1 MHSDTLPADTG
12 GAIIP
17 QELSQRASGLLSR
30 FYGYSTF
37 RPLQLEIISTAMQG
51 RDSVVLMPTGGGKS
65 ICYQMPALLS
75 DGVVIVVS
83 PLIALMKDQVTALA
97 SNGIPAAAVNSMQT
111 EEENRDIL
119 EQLYS
124 GRVRILYI
132 SPERLLTEID
142 RWSRDM
148 NIALFAIDE
157 AHCISQWGHD
167 FRPGYTQLRRIKEIY
182 PHVPVMALT
191 ATADRLTRDDIAAQ
205 LNLHDPRLFIGSFDR
220 PNISLRVMTNPGKT
234 QRVNYIC
241 SMIERYRNDSGIVY
255 CLSRKTAEEMDK
267 QLRGRGFRS
276 AVYHAGLSVSERNA
290 AQDRFINGELQ
301 VVCAT
306 VAFGMGIDKSNI
318 RWVVHNNMP
327 RNIECYY
334 QEIGRAG
341 RDGAKAEA
349 VMFYSYADIATLR
362 SFVDESGQQAIN
374 SEKLARMKEYSEAS
388 LCRRRILLSY
398 FNETMDHDCG
408 NCDVCLDPP
417 ERIDGTVLVLKA
429 LSAIVRI
436 NGGAGITMLIDIL
449 RGMSRQELV
458 QRGYDRIK
466 TFGAGRDMSFGEWNA
481 YISQMIQLGLIDIAY
496 DDHNH
501 LKITP
506 YGRRILDAR
515 SEVLLAKYTPMESR
529 RGAKRRAVEE
539 KPQLSPA
546 EQLLELLK
554 GVREKIARKEQVPPY
569 IVFTDKA
576 LLEMVRVEPLD
587 MESFS
592 KVEGVGERKTV
603 KYWRPFVTA
612 IRKFKGITEK
622 FGTGLSVE
630 ETLLLLNAGYD
641 VTAIAEAKNIK
652 PYTVYMHLVE
662 LINNDKL
669 TDFSAIITREQYLR
683 VMEVVKAHPDTYYEI
698 LNDEMPA
705 GLPRVAIAVSDFLL
719 RKKGS

>member
-1 MHSDTLPADTG
+1 MLSDLTHSTPVSVS
-12 GAIIP
+12 P
-17 QELSQRASGLLSR
+17 ELARQASGLLSR

-37 RPLQLEIISTAMQG
+37 RPLQLDIIATAIEG

-75 DGVVIVVS
+75 QGVVIVVS

-111 EEENRDIL
+111 EEENHDIL
-119 EQLYS
+119 RQLFS
-124 GRVRILYI
+124 GHVRILYI

-142 RWSRDM
+142 RWSRDL

-191 ATADRLTRDDIAAQ
+191 ATADRLTRDDIATQ
-205 LNLHDPRLFIGSFDR
+205 LNLNDPRLFIGSFDR

-267 QLRGRGFRS
+267 QLRGRGYRS

-290 AQDRFINGELQ
+290 AQDRFINGEVQ

-374 SEKLARMKEYSEAS
+374 AEKLARMKEYSEAS

-506 YGRRILDAR
+506 YGRRILDERA
-515 SEVLLAKYTPMESR
+515 EVLLAKYTPMEPR
-529 RGAKRRAVEE
+529 RGARRKGAEE
-539 KPQLSPA
+539 KPQLTPA
-546 EQLLELLK
+546 EQLLESLK
-554 GVREKIARKEQVPPY
+554 AVREKIARKEQVPPY

-576 LLEMVRVEPLD
+576 LLEMVRMEPVD
-587 MESFS
+587 MEAFS

-612 IRKFKGITEK
+612 IRKFKGLNEK
-622 FGTGLSVE
+622 LGTGLSVE

-641 VTAIAEAKNIK
+641 VGAIAEAKGIK
-652 PYTVYMHLVE
+652 PATVYAHLVE

-669 TDFSAIITREQYLR
+669 TDFSSIITREQYLR
-683 VMEVVKAHPDTYYEI
+683 AMAVVKSHPDTYYDI
-698 LNDEMPA
+698 LNGEMPQ
-705 GLPRVAIAVSDFLL
+705 GLPRVAIAISDFLL
-719 RKKGS
+719 RRKGV

>member
-1 MHSDTLPADTG
+1 MRSDTSATG
-12 GAIIP
+12 QSGSLA
-17 QELSQRASGLLSR
+17 QRAVAMLSR

-37 RPLQLEIISTAMQG
+37 RPLQLDIITTAMEG

-65 ICYQMPALLS
+65 ICYQMPALLG

-83 PLIALMKDQVTALA
+83 PLIALMKDQVVALT

-111 EEENRDIL
+111 EEENHDIL
-119 EQLYS
+119 NQLFT
-124 GRVRILYI
+124 GRIRVLYI
-132 SPERLLTEID
+132 SPERLLMEID
-142 RWSRDM
+142 RWSRDL
-148 NIALFAIDE
+148 NIALVAIDE

-191 ATADRLTRDDIAAQ
+191 ATADRLTREDIARQ
-205 LNLHDPRLFIGSFDR
+205 LALDNPRLFVGSFDR
-220 PNISLRVMTNPGKT
+220 PNISLRVMTNPGKA
-234 QRVNYIC
+234 QRLKYIC
-241 SMIERYRNDSGIVY
+241 SIIDRYRNDSGIVY
-255 CLSRKTAEEMDK
+255 CISRKGAEDMDR
-267 QLRGRGFRS
+267 QLRGRGYRS
-276 AVYHAGLSVSERNA
+276 AVYHAGLSVNDRNR
-290 AQDRFINGELQ
+290 AQDAFINCDVQ

-327 RNIECYY
+327 RNIESYY

-341 RDGAKAEA
+341 RDGAAAEA
-349 VMFYSYADIATLR
+349 VMFYSYGDIMTLR
-362 SFVDESGQQAIN
+362 SFVGESGQQALN
-374 SEKLARMKEYSEAS
+374 AEKLARMKEYAEAS

-398 FNETMDHDCG
+398 FNETIDHDCG
-408 NCDVCLDPP
+408 NCDVCLNPP

-449 RGMSRQELV
+449 RGMSRQDIV
-458 QRGYDRIK
+458 QRGYDRIR
-466 TFGAGRDMSFGEWNA
+466 TFGAGRDLSFGEWNS

-496 DDHNH
+496 DEHNH

-506 YGRRILDAR
+506 YGRQILDER
-515 SEVLLAKYTPMESR
+515 REVLLAKYQPPESR
-529 RGAKRRAVEE
+529 RAARSKRKEDVHE
-539 KPQLSPA
+539 LTPA
-546 EQLLELLK
+546 EMLLESLK
-554 GVREKIARKEQVPPY
+554 AVREKIARKEQVPPY

-587 MESFS
+587 MESFA

-612 IRKFKGITEK
+612 IRKFKGITDRL
-622 FGTGLSVE
+622 GSGLSVE

-641 VTAIAEAKNIK
+641 VKGIAEAKEIK

-662 LINNDKL
+662 LINADKL
-669 TDFSAIITREQYLR
+669 TDFSGIITREQYLR
-683 VMEVVKAHPDTYYEI
+683 AMEVAKAHPDTYYDI
-698 LNDEMPA
+698 LSTEFPA
-705 GLPRVAIAVSDFLL
+705 GLPRVAVAISDFLL
-719 RKKGS
+719 RRKSGQ